1 MPRMG
6 RGLDERLLGGLRR
19 GTCVRCDRLLFRF
32 LKHAQCVS
40 TRSLRIGWPREA
52 WHRVQ
57 RDQAAKKRQ
66 MGLCAGENSSFEL
79 RGSVGVRCWASAD
92 FTTLNSPKGRPKLSS
107 QGPGATKTR
116 PKRLANSTGHLLGGE
131 MASSTWNQCRPVNR
145 VVRTVESKGTKV
157 QRVKHIP
164 RVVKTELPCCF
175 NLTMTGVCDGG
186 ASQPAPGSTPANL
199 TLPVTCWDRASLGRF
214 CHDSSNIPGGG
225 APAEAPN
232 GANPELK
239 DKQTRGSMDHR
250 AACHFVGL
258 AV

>member
-92 FTTLNSPKGRPKLSS
+92 FTTPEQAKRQTKAEQSGTWRNQDEAKEVGEFYWSP
-107 QGPGATKTR
+107 
-116 PKRLANSTGHLLGGE
+116 
-131 MASSTWNQCRPVNR
+131 
-145 VVRTVESKGTKV
+145 
-157 QRVKHIP
+157 
-164 RVVKTELPCCF
+164 
-175 NLTMTGVCDGG
+175 
-186 ASQPAPGSTPANL
+186 
-199 TLPVTCWDRASLGRF
+199 LGRRWPHRRGF
-214 CHDSSNIPGGG
+214 SADLSIESSEPWRAKG
-225 APAEAPN
+225 PRS
-232 GANPELK
+232 
-239 DKQTRGSMDHR
+239 RG
-250 AACHFVGL
+250 
-258 AV
+258 